1 MAMTRVLPGN
11 GEDGR
16 GDLVDGGELTGGGEL
31 AGSVVAGRRGEARGA
46 FRRRD
51 RDRRDLAGAQPGLE
65 GSAGADPVPLFGDGQ
80 DFFREGFSCEGFHVC
95 DFCDLLCL

>member
-16 GDLVDGGELTGGGEL
+16 GYLVDGGELTGGGEL
-31 AGSVVAGRRGEARGA
+31 AGSVVAGRRGELRSA

-65 GSAGADPVPLFGDGQ
+65 CSANTDPAPLFGDRE
-80 DFFREGFSCEGFHVC
+80 DFFSEGFCGEGFHIC
-95 DFCDLLCL
+95 DFCG